1 MQSVSAM
8 TINYNSR
15 QPESLCTRVHSAPR
29 EEGCEALPLELT
41 SNLKRLK
48 RLVFKKRLYPEISK
62 DPKTLFS
69 LSNRRA
75 VNIARVQNW
84 HSLLHGVN
92 GERSLFE
99 RKCQK
104 SKRAG
109 SDSSVRFAGKKNLQ
123 KSSNDVCF
131 MKRQSGSYKKVHL
144 YFDFFVPLLQQH
156 SKVISR
162 SQ

>member
-8 TINYNSR
+8 TLNYNSR

-104 SKRAG
+104 SNERAQI
-109 SDSSVRFAGKKNLQ
+109 L
-123 KSSNDVCF
+123 
-131 MKRQSGSYKKVHL
+131 
-144 YFDFFVPLLQQH
+144 P
-156 SKVISR
+156 
-162 SQ
+162 

>member
-8 TINYNSR
+8 TLNYNSR

-41 SNLKRLK
+41 SNLKKLK

-99 RKCQK
+99 TKMSKVKTSGLRFFREICREKK
-104 SKRAG
+104 SAKILKR
-109 SDSSVRFAGKKNLQ
+109 RLLYEKTERELQ
-123 KSSNDVCF
+123 KGSSIF
-131 MKRQSGSYKKVHL
+131 
-144 YFDFFVPLLQQH
+144 
-156 SKVISR
+156 
-162 SQ
+162 